1 MSILSILAA
10 FGGGAFGAA
19 VGGLPA
25 FIMTGVVAIIGTA
38 IGLGTGVDV
47 ITGNVAFGPFFGPH
61 VAFAGGV
68 AAAAY
73 AARKNNALAGGNLG
87 GGDVA
92 VASPQGITNGSD
104 ILYSLNG
111 TGDWSVLAVGGLFGI
126 LGLLINYL
134 YSSVLSLP
142 TDTVAMTVA
151 TCGLISRFAIGKSGL
166 TGKYE
171 GSEPRQHFAKGKE
184 LIYNIMIGLV
194 VGLVVCY
201 TGAIL
206 HEEVGISMEVLQG
219 SYPAFVFAI
228 SAITL
233 IFAQTGFT
241 SPTTHH
247 ISITAGYAY
256 VWSGSVVVGIITA
269 IVASLLGDFFV
280 KNVNSNVDSHV
291 DPPACTI
298 CILAFIIFIAFK

>member
-1 MSILSILAA
+1 MSILSVLAA

-19 VGGLPA
+19 IGGLPA
-25 FIMTGVVAIIGTA
+25 FIMTGIIAVVGTA
-38 IGLGTGVDV
+38 IGLGTGTDV
-47 ITGNVAFGPFFGPH
+47 ITGNIAFGTFFGPH
-61 VAFAGGV
+61 IAFAGGV

-92 VASPQGITNGSD
+92 VAAPQGITNGAD

-111 TGDWSVLAVGGLFGI
+111 TGDWTVLAVGGLFGV

-134 YSSVLSLP
+134 YANILTIP

-151 TCGLISRFAIGKSGL
+151 TSGILVRFVIGKTGL

-171 GSEPRQHFAKGKE
+171 GSAPREYFPKGNS
-184 LIYNIMIGLV
+184 LVYNIVLGLI

-201 TGAIL
+201 TGTIL
-206 HEEVGISMEVLQG
+206 VDAGVSTEIMQG
-219 SYPAFVFAI
+219 SYPGFVFAI
-228 SAITL
+228 SAISL
-233 IFAQTGFT
+233 IFAQTGSA

-247 ISITAGYAY
+247 ISITAAYAF
-256 VWSGSVVVGIITA
+256 VWSGSPIIGVVTA
-269 IVASLLGDFFV
+269 IVAALLGEFFV
-280 KNVNSNVDSHV
+280 KTINSHCDSHI

-298 CILAFIIFIAFK
+298 FLVSLVVFMIFQ

>member
-10 FGGGAFGAA
+10 FGGGAFGAS
-19 VGGLPA
+19 VGALPA

-73 AARKNNALAGGNLG
+73 AARKNNAIANGSLG

-92 VASPQGITNGSD
+92 VAAPSGITNGAD

-111 TGDWSVLAVGGLFGI
+111 TGDASVLLVGGVFGI
-126 LGLLINYL
+126 LGYLINYL
-134 YSSVLSLP
+134 YANVLVIP

-151 TCGLISRFAIGKSGL
+151 TSGLIVRFAIGKSGL
-166 TGKYE
+166 IGKYE
-171 GSEPRQHFAKGKE
+171 GSEPRAFVAKGNE
-184 LIYNIMIGLV
+184 LVYNIVLGLV

-201 TGAIL
+201 TGEIL
-206 HEEVGISMEVLQG
+206 KESGVPMEVLQVSFPG
-219 SYPAFVFAI
+219 FVFAI
-228 SAITL
+228 SAISL

-247 ISITAGYAY
+247 ISITAAYAF
-256 VWSGSVVVGIITA
+256 VWSGNPIIGVVVAII
-269 IVASLLGDFFV
+269 ASLLGDFFV
-280 KNVNSNVDSHV
+280 KTVNSHVDSHV

-298 CILAFIIFIAFK
+298 FILSLITFIIFK